1 MNKYWVKKLTDKKA
15 ALYNLFAQKHR
26 IYDYFCFWGP
36 AHCHFW
42 KFHYQWLIA
51 FWNWKL
57 HLVFASHSKSLTT
70 RPHLLLMTIFS
81 VKAPLCNWKAIVKK
95 ALMQQ
100 KLPLLK
106 IIQLFRPLKVTRLV
120 NNLYPSMDM

>member
-1 MNKYWVKKLTDKKA
+1 MEKFYDDLIIIN
-15 ALYNLFAQKHR
+15 LYMM
-26 IYDYFCFWGP
+26 
-36 AHCHFW
+36 
-42 KFHYQWLIA
+42 
-51 FWNWKL
+51 
-57 HLVFASHSKSLTT
+57 T
-70 RPHLLLMTIFS
+70 LLMTIFS
-81 VKAPLCNWKAIVKK
+81 VQAPLCNWKAIVKK

>member
-1 MNKYWVKKLTDKKA
+1 VCSISPQPKTK
-15 ALYNLFAQKHR
+15 QKFPSQFIVR
-26 IYDYFCFWGP
+26 AGLIYDD
-36 AHCHFW
+36 
-42 KFHYQWLIA
+42 
-51 FWNWKL
+51 
-57 HLVFASHSKSLTT
+57 FAYDD
-70 RPHLLLMTIFS
+70 IS
-81 VKAPLCNWKAIVKK
+81 VCNWKAIVKK